1 MQDEDRLLWVWNL
14 VLVLL
19 LLALFTLFQNP
30 GRRDQSQEIS
40 FSQLLSE
47 VDQGRVRDVLIQGPE
62 IYGTFID
69 GRTFQT
75 YAPSELTL
83 AQRLYAK
90 GVSISAR
97 APVNNLPWFMTLII
111 AWLPFIVMLGVWIVI
126 FRWGQTLLRT
136 LLGIQLALEK
146 LGDGKKA
153 KVSQHLFPDTSRN

>member
-1 MQDEDRLLWVWNL
+1 M
-14 VLVLL
+14 
-19 LLALFTLFQNP
+19 
-30 GRRDQSQEIS
+30 
-40 FSQLLSE
+40 LSE

-62 IYGTFID
+62 IYGSLMD

-97 APVNNLPWFMTLII
+97 APVNNSPWFMTLII
-111 AWLPFIVMLGVWIVI
+111 AWLPFIVMLGVSIVI

-146 LGDGKKA
+146 LGDGEKGKGQPA
-153 KVSQHLFPDTSRN
+153 PLP